1 MTPSHENKDKYKL
14 LNRFYICKFHHV
26 NKELKSFN
34 YEHLEAI
41 NIVNEH
47 NSLFMTGYMVCK

>member
-1 MTPSHENKDKYKL
+1 MKIRTNQDKYKYKL

-26 NKELKSFN
+26 NKGLKSFN

-47 NSLFMTGYMVCK
+47 NSL